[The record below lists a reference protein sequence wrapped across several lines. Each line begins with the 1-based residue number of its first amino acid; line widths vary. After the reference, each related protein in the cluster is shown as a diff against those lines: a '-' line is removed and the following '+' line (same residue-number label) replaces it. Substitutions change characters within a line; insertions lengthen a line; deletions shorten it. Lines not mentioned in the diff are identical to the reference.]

1 MKELLTKTNSESGM
15 ADIFVILA
23 VGFLL
28 TISSW
33 FLSNVALHYQ
43 VVDAHIDKF
52 EEEYQIEGVLVEAIQ
67 LLKDKGNTFQ
77 GDAIPS
83 SYNPI
88 YIFSV
93 GEVNLTINK
102 IEDRGKNIPPLA
114 EVAFRWEEDGL
125 KIDRVETKYN
135 LSYSK

>member
-1 MKELLTKTNSESGM
+1 M

-28 TISSW
+28 IISSW
-33 FLSNVALHYQ
+33 FLSNVVLHYQ

-67 LLKDKGNTFQ
+67 LLKDKGNAFQ

-102 IEDRGKNIPPLA
+102 IEDRGKNISPLA

>member
-1 MKELLTKTNSESGM
+1 M

-67 LLKDKGNTFQ
+67 LLKDKGNAFQ

-102 IEDRGKNIPPLA
+102 IEDRGKNISPLA

>member
-1 MKELLTKTNSESGM
+1 M

-67 LLKDKGNTFQ
+67 LLKDKGNAFQ

-102 IEDRGKNIPPLA
+102 IEDGGKNISPLA

-125 KIDRVETKYN
+125 KIDRVETTYN